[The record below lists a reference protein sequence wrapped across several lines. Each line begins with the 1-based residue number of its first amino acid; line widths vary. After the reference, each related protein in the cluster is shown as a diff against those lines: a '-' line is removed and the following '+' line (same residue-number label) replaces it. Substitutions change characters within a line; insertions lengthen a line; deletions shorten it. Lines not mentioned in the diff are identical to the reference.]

1 MSDFIIIAILLIVV
15 ALIIRSQ
22 VKQRSK
28 GGCGGCSGS
37 RGCSGGCCGCHN
49 KDANTPKKD

>member
-15 ALIIRSQ
+15 ALIIRSL

-28 GGCGGCSGS
+28 GGCAGCSGGQ
-37 RGCSGGCCGCHN
+37 GCGGGCCGCHN